1 MMFPLGPLHPAL
13 PEPWSLRLALR
24 GETVTRV
31 DAEWGYA
38 GRGIEDLLTRR
49 SLDDALDT
57 IEHLCGLGG
66 HSHRLALC
74 LALESF
80 AKVAPPPRAAV
91 LRTIFSEVE
100 RVQARLWLL
109 MQVARCGE
117 FGALFTAA
125 VEAREMLAEACENAT
140 EQRMFWGVPLP
151 GGARDIA
158 DPLAL
163 IAALGE
169 MEPSII
175 AIERM
180 VGERGPLAR
189 RTTRVGL
196 VPIMTSQE
204 HDLTGLVARG
214 AGSDEDV
221 RVATPYDAYRGLEVE
236 ATQNVA
242 VIHQGNGDLAS
253 RLRLAVAETRLSI
266 RLIASLLDDLPEG
279 QLAATFPV
287 VLNPGVAKARIES
300 PHGREEIALQIGES
314 GGKPVDT
321 SEPGWLT
328 KIELLLPSDA
338 LVALVPEFLVKQ
350 RLSDVPLILAS
361 LDLCMACV
369 DR

>member
-1 MMFPLGPLHPAL
+1 M
-13 PEPWSLRLALR
+13 RLALR
-24 GETVTRV
+24 GESVTRV

-38 GRGIEDLLTRR
+38 GRGTEDLLTRR

-57 IEHLCGLGG
+57 IEHVCSLGG

-80 AKVAPPPRAAV
+80 AKIAPPPRAAA

-140 EQRMFWGVPLP
+140 GQRVFWGVPLP
-151 GGARDIA
+151 GGARDIV

-169 MEPSII
+169 MEPSIV

-180 VGERGPLAR
+180 TGERGPLAR
-189 RTTRVGL
+189 RTMRMGV
-196 VPIMTSQE
+196 VPIMTVRE
-204 HDLTGLVARG
+204 YDLTGLVARG

-221 RVATPYDAYRGLEVE
+221 RIATPYDAYRGLDVE
-236 ATQNVA
+236 ALQNNA
-242 VIHQGNGDLAS
+242 VVHQCTGDLAS
-253 RLRLAVAETRLSI
+253 RLRLAIAEARLSI
-266 RLIASLLDDLPEG
+266 QLIASLLDDLPDG
-279 QLAATFPV
+279 QLAATFPA
-287 VLNPGVAKARIES
+287 VLDAGATKARIES
-300 PHGREEIALQIGES
+300 PHGREEIALQIGEP

-321 SEPGWLT
+321 RAPGWLT
-328 KIELLLPSDA
+328 KIEMRLPGDT
-338 LVALVPEFLVKQ
+338 LITLVPELLVKQ

-361 LDLCMACV
+361 LDLCLACV